1 MKPFEAFV
9 NLSTDEFAEWFS
21 SFLRVDTDNLSEY
34 KPNLAFLVSIFF
46 FQSEC
51 VSCMR
56 LFYLFEAQVCENDT
70 NKQRWHLQTI

>member
-21 SFLRVDTDNLSEY
+21 SFLRVDTDNLFEY

-46 FQSEC
+46 FSIRMCFMYE
-51 VSCMR
+51 VILS
-56 LFYLFEAQVCENDT
+56 L
-70 NKQRWHLQTI
+70 